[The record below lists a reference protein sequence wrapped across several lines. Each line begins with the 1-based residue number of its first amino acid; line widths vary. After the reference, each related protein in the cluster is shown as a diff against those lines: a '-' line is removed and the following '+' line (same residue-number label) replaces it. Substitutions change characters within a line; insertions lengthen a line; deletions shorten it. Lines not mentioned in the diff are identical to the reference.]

1 MTETTDTDETDVDGD
16 ADLAESDAEPS
27 ALDPEQEARRGY
39 ALAQVRQYPD
49 TALRMKA
56 REVDQFDDALATL
69 AERMATIMAD
79 ARGVGLAA
87 PQVGVLQRLLVYQA
101 SPESEAVALVNPIV
115 VEKAEEVEVGEEG
128 CLSLGRA
135 TINVDIERAVSL
147 TVEAKTPRGDPLEV
161 EASGLEARVIQ
172 HELDHLDGILIID
185 HATPEQRRDAMAK
198 LRPRPGSQ
206 G

>member
-1 MTETTDTDETDVDGD
+1 VIETTDTDEKDDVGP
-16 ADLAESDAEPS
+16 ADLTESDADS
-27 ALDPEQEARRGY
+27 SSTDTEQEARRGY

-56 REVDQFDDALATL
+56 L
-69 AERMATIMAD
+69 MAD

-101 SPESEAVALVNPIV
+101 SAEAEAIALVNPVV
-115 VEKAEEVEVGEEG
+115 VEKSEEVEVGEEG

-147 TVEAKTPRGDPLEV
+147 TVKAKTPSGEPLEV
-161 EASGLEARVIQ
+161 EATGLEARVIQ